1 MFYNVNFFPPVFSF
15 FFLLRL
21 LLVLDKITAFIG
33 LLLIREV
40 NQIRGAVS
48 KEKTSLGDIP
58 AGAVFRGEHKI
69 ELYIKIS
76 SHEACFF
83 FSFFTASAILS
94 FVLAKPRVAKNEQ
107 SIQTL
112 VAVGFGAR
120 RACHLLFFA
129 FGHPFACRSIS
140 PWLLGWKALAVLC
153 VIDCSLRET

>member
-1 MFYNVNFFPPVFSF
+1 MLFEFWSVFCNVNFFPPLFSS

-48 KEKTSLGDIP
+48 KEKTSLGDIL
-58 AGAVFRGEHKI
+58 AGAIFRGERKI

-83 FSFFTASAILS
+83 FSFFTVSAILS
-94 FVLAKPRVAKNEQ
+94 LLYWTSLVLPKTNKACKRLSQLALVPGERAICSFSLSVTRLLAAQ
-107 SIQTL
+107 S
-112 VAVGFGAR
+112 
-120 RACHLLFFA
+120 
-129 FGHPFACRSIS
+129 HPGC
-140 PWLLGWKALAVLC
+140 WDGMH
-153 VIDCSLRET
+153 